1 LAGRATALCSDS
13 AVNPSPSSST
23 VVCGL
28 TRSHPKL
35 IILSACV
42 CSVQLFPLAFANHLL
57 VAQGVAPSPMLSGR
71 LQLLHLAL
79 RVRLA
84 ALAVQVTGVTV
95 PMEALDPAIMMSL
108 GSAHRLRAAVNSLST
123 RVLPPPPRPGLRK
136 LRLRSRWC
144 TPLALP
150 GHHVLQNLT
159 RSHPRPRLQYQW
171 PGQSHSTTVAFS
183 LCP

>member
-1 LAGRATALCSDS
+1 MLLAGRATALRSDRDS

-57 VAQGVAPSPMLSGR
+57 VAQSVAPSPMLSGR

-79 RVRLA
+79 RLGVRLA
-84 ALAVQVTGVTV
+84 ALAVQVTGGV
-95 PMEALDPAIMMSL
+95 PMDLLDPDPAIMMSL
-108 GSAHRLRAAVNSLST
+108 GSVHRLGASVNSLST
-123 RVLPPPPRPGLRK
+123 QALPLPPRPGLRK
-136 LRLRSRWC
+136 LRWRLR
-144 TPLALP
+144 
-150 GHHVLQNLT
+150 
-159 RSHPRPRLQYQW
+159 
-171 PGQSHSTTVAFS
+171 
-183 LCP
+183 